1 MDWQETERLIQ
12 EKAPELAWRF
22 REATSD
28 RPNEATF
35 RSRVQPV
42 IEEFCEAAGVDAR
55 AVHER
60 TLAVGRPD
68 TVYNRLVVEYKAPG
82 VLRPRRTDRQNREII
97 DRQLKPYMEAL
108 ARQEHHRIDRLAG
121 VVFDGCYY
129 IFVRHT
135 GHAWHEDD
143 PLPVTPESTEQF
155 LRYLVS
161 LQSGVALIADNLVQ
175 DFGITTTYQPQRG
188 VSKTGVA
195 PTIQSLVRAL
205 VQSLQANLSSPL
217 PGDGLVVKLFEQ
229 WQSFYK
235 DVVDYRDA
243 FRGPKLRH
251 LARFARSVGLSL
263 SESEQHVLLFFF
275 ALHTYFALL
284 VKLLAWLTLSRYLG
298 VKLGAPHFSQL
309 ASLTSEEL
317 RRQLQEMESGGIF
330 RHYGIRNLLE
340 GDFFSWYLYGWNER
354 LENSLR
360 YLLNRLAQYDPTT
373 LEVSPEETRD
383 LLKKLYHRLLPR
395 EIRHNLGEYYTPDW
409 LAERLLTQVDGKF
422 FTADP
427 ERSAYLKRNL
437 LRLRFLDP
445 ACGSGT
451 FLVLI
456 IRRIREAA
464 RKLKLPEDQVL
475 EAILRNVVG
484 IDLNPLAVIAAR
496 TNYLIGLGELLEHRR
511 GEIEIPV
518 YMADSIVT
526 PARGQDLFQQ
536 GRFVFQSSVGELA
549 VPKAT
554 VQKGRLDRLASL
566 LDEEVRAEVSPEVFV
581 QRASRELE
589 LSEAEAAQAREGL
602 RELYSKLLDLH
613 RQGLNGV
620 WARILKNA
628 FAPLFIGQFD
638 YVVGNPPWVNWE
650 SVPDGYRD
658 ATAPLWERY
667 NLTSRVGGGRPRLGS
682 VKRDLSSLMLY
693 VVADQHL
700 KAGGKLGFLI
710 TQSVFKVGAASGF
723 RRFSL
728 PDGTGLKVL
737 HVDDMTE
744 LQPFEGASN
753 RTAVLILEKGRPTS
767 YPVPYTYWRKV
778 RRGRSLGFDMEL
790 EEVEKVTARSR
801 FQAEPLDAN
810 VITSP
815 WLTGRPLALR
825 AVRRVLG
832 RSDYDAH
839 EGVNTGGANAVYW
852 VEVVGRRP
860 DGLVMV
866 TNITEKAGRQ
876 VEQVTLP
883 LEPDLLYPLLRGQDV
898 RRWRAEPSAWIVVPQ
913 DPSRPSRAYP
923 EEALQRDYP
932 KTYAYLKRF
941 ERELR
946 QRSGFRQI
954 LSRRER
960 EFYGLM
966 DIDRYTFAPYK
977 VVWREQASSLMC
989 AVVDERDGTPVV
1001 PDHKLMLVD
1010 CQFEEEAHFV
1020 CACLNSSAA
1029 QFLAKSY
1036 AINIQ
1041 MDPHIIERMS
1051 LPRFAFDDPTHTR
1064 LAELSQ
1070 EAHRLAAE
1078 GETAHLREV
1087 EEEIDR
1093 WAAKLWGLSERELRE
1108 IQCSLQQLVR
1118 GGEEGA
1124 EPPG

>member
-1 MDWQETERLIQ
+1 MDWHETERLIEEQ
-12 EKAPELAWRF
+12 APELARRF
-22 REATSD
+22 REAASD

-42 IEEFCEAAGVDAR
+42 IEDFCKAAGVEAR
-55 AVHER
+55 PVHER

-82 VLRPRRTDRQNREII
+82 VLRPLRTDRQNREII
-97 DRQLKPYMEAL
+97 DRQLKPYMEEL
-108 ARQEHHRIDRLAG
+108 ARREHHQIDRLAG

-129 IFVRHT
+129 IFIRHT
-135 GHAWHEDD
+135 GQAWHEDD

-161 LQSGVALIADNLVQ
+161 LQSGVALIADNLIR
-175 DFGITTTYQPQRG
+175 DFGIATVYDPRKRTSETMVNPRTQR
-188 VSKTGVA
+188 
-195 PTIQSLVRAL
+195 LLRAL
-205 VQSLQANLSSPL
+205 VQSLQVHLGGPSGNSLVRALSQ
-217 PGDGLVVKLFEQ
+217 Q
-229 WQSFYK
+229 WRTFYSE
-235 DVVDYRDA
+235 VVDYRDA
-243 FRGPKLRH
+243 FGGKLRE
-251 LARFARSVGLSL
+251 LSRFAERLGVSL
-263 SESEQHVLLFFF
+263 HREEEALIFFF

-284 VKLLAWLTLSRYLG
+284 VKLLAWLTLSRYVA

-309 ASLTSEEL
+309 ANLTSEEL

-340 GDFFSWYLYGWNER
+340 GDFFSWYLHGWSES
-354 LENSLR
+354 LEQALR
-360 YLLNRLAQYDPTT
+360 DLLNRLAQYDPSTV
-373 LEVSPEETRD
+373 EVSPEETRD
-383 LLKKLYHRLLPR
+383 LLKKLYHGLLPR

-409 LAERLLTQVDGKF
+409 LAQRLLTQVDGEF

-427 ERSAYLKRNL
+427 ERSAYVKRNL

-464 RKLKLPEDQVL
+464 RELKLPEDQVL

-496 TNYLIGLGELLEHRR
+496 TNYLIALGGLLEHRR

-526 PARGQDLFQQ
+526 PVRGQDLFQQ
-536 GRFVFQSSVGELA
+536 GRFVFRSSVGELA
-549 VPKAT
+549 VPEVA

-581 QRASRELE
+581 QRASKELG
-589 LSEAEAAQAREGL
+589 LSEIEADQAKEVL
-602 RELYSKLLDLH
+602 RELYNRLLDLH

-628 FAPLFIGQFD
+628 FAPLFIGRFD

-650 SVPDGYRD
+650 NVPDGYRD

-667 NLTSRVGGGRPRLGS
+667 NLTARLGGGRPRLGS

-700 KAGGKLGFLI
+700 EAGGKLGFII

-728 PDGTGLKVL
+728 PDGTGLRVL

-753 RTAVLILEKGRPTS
+753 RTAVLILEKGRATS

-790 EEVEKVTARSR
+790 EEVQSVTLRSR
-801 FQAEPLDAN
+801 FQARPIESNDL
-810 VITSP
+810 TSP
-815 WLTGRPLALR
+815 WITGRPLALR
-825 AVRRVLG
+825 AIQKVLG
-832 RSDYDAH
+832 SSDYRAH

-852 VEVVGRRP
+852 VDIVGQRP

-866 TNITEKAGRQ
+866 TNITEGAKRG
-876 VEQVTLP
+876 VEQVTMP
-883 LEPDLLYPLLRGQDV
+883 LEPDLLYPLLRGRDV
-898 RRWRAEPSAWIVVPQ
+898 KRWRAEPSAWIVVPQ

-941 ERELR
+941 ESVLR

-954 LSRRER
+954 LSRRDS

-977 VVWREQASSLMC
+977 VVWREVSHTLDA
-989 AVVDERDGTPVV
+989 AVAEQIDNKSVV
-1001 PDHKLMLVD
+1001 PDHTLILVA
-1010 CQFEEEAHFV
+1010 CTTREEAHYL
-1020 CACLNSSAA
+1020 CAVLNSSPARFA
-1029 QFLAKSY
+1029 VQNYIVLHP
-1036 AINIQ
+1036 
-1041 MDPHIIERMS
+1041 DPHVLERVGI
-1051 LPRFAFDDPTHTR
+1051 PQFDFANAIHLR
-1064 LAELSQ
+1064 LAHLSK
-1070 EAHRLAAE
+1070 EAHELVAKEDFRCLE
-1078 GETAHLREV
+1078 NV

-1093 WAAKLWGLSERELRE
+1093 WAARLWGLSERELRD
-1108 IQCSLQQLVR
+1108 IQRSLQELVG

-1124 EPPG
+1124 EPPE